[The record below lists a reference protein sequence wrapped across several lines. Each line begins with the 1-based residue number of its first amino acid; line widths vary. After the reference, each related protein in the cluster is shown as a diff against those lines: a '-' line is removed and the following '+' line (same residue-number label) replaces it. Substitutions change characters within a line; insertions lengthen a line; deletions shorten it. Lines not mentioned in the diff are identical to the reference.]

1 MHRGVSINGREWPG
15 GSCCRYTRDLSGNR
29 GQGAIHM
36 GTIVEYYTFYG
47 AHHGP
52 VFVLL
57 REHNVVS
64 AHGVMSVV
72 KAACQAE
79 HVVHIDNLLFLL
91 HLAPY
96 FNEDPDFKCCL
107 PVATAHPLSL
117 DEMLD

>member
-1 MHRGVSINGREWPG
+1 MVASGREVAVVGTRGTSRGTEARGLSIWP
-15 GSCCRYTRDLSGNR
+15 
-29 GQGAIHM
+29 

-96 FNEDPDFKCCL
+96 FNEDPNFKCCL
-107 PVATAHPLSL
+107 PVATARPLS
-117 DEMLD
+117 